1 MEAQDSASEPEF
13 LADNG
18 EFPVTTEDDNK
29 STKGATRIIKIVLET
44 SDNF

>member
-1 MEAQDSASEPEF
+1 MEALDSASEPEF

-29 STKGATRIIKIVLET
+29 STIGAMIKSKIVTET
-44 SDNF
+44 LDNF